1 MNRFWDWRQPGE
13 WTSVNLKPK
22 EQEIEV
28 RVSFA
33 DTIWGCPECQQRM
46 VIHDYEE
53 RRWRHLD
60 SCQFKTVIIARVP
73 VVKCPTHGTADGGGA
88 VGGEICPFQPAV

>member
-1 MNRFWDWRQPGE
+1 MKDILLYEQILGLTVPWRVDE
-13 WTSVNLKPK
+13 VKLKPK

-28 RVSFA
+28 RVSYA

-46 VIHDYEE
+46 VIHDFEE

-60 SCQFKTVIIARVP
+60 SCQF
-73 VVKCPTHGTADGGGA
+73 
-88 VGGEICPFQPAV
+88 